1 MITIL
6 SHNITSPL
14 GFTSQENFEAILDGK
29 SALRR
34 NISCFG
40 LPEKVCASLFDRDT
54 IESEVAAKGID
65 SSRYTFFEKI
75 AILSATDAIASA
87 GIDPSSDDVIFIISS
102 TKGNVDYLEVDEY
115 DERCFLSGSAKKI
128 ADYFGNPNIPVTV
141 SNACISGLSAQILAE
156 RLLLSGQYR
165 TAVVIGA
172 DTLSKFII
180 SGFQSFMALSAT
192 ECRPYDKWR
201 NGLNLGEAA
210 ATLVLSRL
218 DANNTGNLTDSADT
232 LVRNAD
238 CVADISGVDKSASYR
253 WHLAST
259 SSHNDANHISGPSR
273 TGQGAYLV
281 LKDLIKDC
289 DIDDIAFINAHGTS
303 TLYNDEM
310 ESIAIHRAGLDKV
323 PVNGLKGFYGHTLGA
338 AGIVETILS
347 TMALD
352 KGLILPTRGYSEPG
366 TSRELNLD
374 SKLRKTNG
382 RTFIKLLS
390 GFGGSNAGV
399 RFIKTLSPGS
409 ADSTE
414 ASASQ
419 AEKEFKSIDTAA
431 INSAGNGTTGITTK
445 VIDEIIIT
453 PTGIKHGDRCEDRT
467 EDSLTEL
474 YREKCGNYP
483 KFFKMDN
490 LCKLGFIASEIILSD
505 FPKEEKEECAVIL
518 FNRDGSLNTDRNY
531 MKTICDTTN
540 FFPSPATFVYTLA
553 NIVTGEIAIRHKIFG
568 ETSFYILDKEDAE
581 LQKKIVD
588 STFLT
593 SSPKMILT
601 GWVEYDNSH
610 DYYAHFQLIKP
621 TT

>member
-54 IESEVAAKGID
+54 IESKVAALDID

-102 TKGNVDYLEVDEY
+102 TKGNVDYLEFDEY

-128 ADYFGNPNIPVTV
+128 ADYFRNPNIPVTV

-156 RLLLSGQYR
+156 RLLISGQYR

-210 ATLVLSRL
+210 ATLVFSRL
-218 DANNTGNLTDSADT
+218 DDN
-232 LVRNAD
+232 
-238 CVADISGVDKSASYR
+238 KSANYR

-399 RFIKTLSPGS
+399 RFIKTLSPDS
-409 ADSTE
+409 SDSTE

-419 AEKEFKSIDTAA
+419 AEKGLKRIDNAA
-431 INSAGNGTTGITTK
+431 INRDGNDTTGINTR

-453 PTGIKHGDRCEDRT
+453 PTGIKHGDRSEDWNV
-467 EDSLTEL
+467 DSLTEL

-505 FPKEEKEECAVIL
+505 FPKEEKEKCAVIL

-568 ETSFYILDKEDAE
+568 ETSFYILDKEEAE
-581 LQKKIVD
+581 LQNKIVT

-601 GWVEYDNSH
+601 GWVEYENCH